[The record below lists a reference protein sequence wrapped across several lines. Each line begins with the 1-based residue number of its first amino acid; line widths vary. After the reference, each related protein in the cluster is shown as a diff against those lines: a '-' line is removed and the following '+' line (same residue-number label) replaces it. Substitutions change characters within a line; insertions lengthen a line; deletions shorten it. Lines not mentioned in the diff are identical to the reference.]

1 MGYSLVALLI
11 TPLELPMNLQAGVG
25 CRARVYGFA
34 RVESLRIEGLGL
46 AALGCKGSGLHGG
59 CCRYMVAYI
68 RIINM

>member
-46 AALGCKGSGLHGG
+46 RLWGARVQAFMGAAVDIWLLI
-59 CCRYMVAYI
+59 YDL
-68 RIINM
+68 